1 MYLYQRP
8 DKSVYEYRLANGS
21 IKGDNR
27 HAPTRRKVLFKTPI
41 VINAQPDQYGRII
54 YASGVNKIPSVS
66 RSSDSY

>member
-8 DKSVYEYRLANGS
+8 DKSAYEYRLANGS

-41 VINAQPDQYGRII
+41 VINA
-54 YASGVNKIPSVS
+54 
-66 RSSDSY
+66 